1 MPATASPSWR
11 ASASGLPQTRT
22 GSRRR
27 LVTSVF
33 TSMGSV
39 NDGTMRKPLWLIW
52 LYRLFLFF
60 KNHDFS
66 VTRLA
71 GIRKHSYGG
80 VSFQGCLRLGDPEV
94 SQGLLEVSN
103 VETAAPAL
111 AGETGTIVAT
121 PFRPYRETTLVLRYE
136 TGDVVNS
143 AGRAA
148 HLPHA
153 PSTCYQPVAGQ
164 ARSFSAS

>member
-1 MPATASPSWR
+1 MPVTASPSWR

-22 GSRRR
+22 GTRRR

-66 VTRLA
+66 VTGLA
-71 GIRKHSYGG
+71 RIRKHSYGG
-80 VSFQGCLRLGDPEV
+80 VSFQGCLRLADPEESSV
-94 SQGLLEVSN
+94 LN
-103 VETAAPAL
+103 
-111 AGETGTIVAT
+111 
-121 PFRPYRETTLVLRYE
+121 LVLGYWP
-136 TGDVVNS
+136 
-143 AGRAA
+143 
-148 HLPHA
+148 L
-153 PSTCYQPVAGQ
+153 C
-164 ARSFSAS
+164 

>member
-33 TSMGSV
+33 TSMGRV

-66 VTRLA
+66 VTGLA
-71 GIRKHSYGG
+71 RIRKHSYGG
-80 VSFQGCLRLGDPEV
+80 VSFQGCLRLAAQRRVPYSISSWATGRFVEY
-94 SQGLLEVSN
+94 GRLLY
-103 VETAAPAL
+103 A
-111 AGETGTIVAT
+111 
-121 PFRPYRETTLVLRYE
+121 YRSIRTVLGQEIPRNRRLICSRSWWFLLVWWFPS
-136 TGDVVNS
+136 G
-143 AGRAA
+143 GRKS
-148 HLPHA
+148 HA
-153 PSTCYQPVAGQ
+153 
-164 ARSFSAS
+164 